1 IRFRLFF
8 ISSKTLN
15 FFNLGVNQISLFVD
29 GHCVGFWIS
38 DGDNE
43 AVKVDFDDKLSWEYL
58 FKVYWLCLK
67 EELSLTVDELT
78 VLDCPRRLRS
88 SLPRLRHRQ
97 ITALRLRQL
106 RFRHHRPFG
115 VILSCKVAE
124 ENGQSKGFGF
134 VQFATE
140 QSAVAARL
148 ASQGSMVDGKK
159 LFVVKFIN
167 RDERAAMSGN
177 QEFTNVYVKNL
188 LESVTEDFLHTM
200 FSQCGTV
207 SSVVVMRDGMGR
219 SRGFGFDNF
228 CHLSMENHMKL
239 FVGRDLRKGERMEML
254 KQKHKDNFVAKFNVG
269 WFNLYVKNLSE
280 AINET
285 RLREIF
291 GSYGKIVSA
300 KVMRDESGKNKEFN
314 FNLKKKLIKFFFLKD
329 SIFGN
334 TIGDNQF

>member
-1 IRFRLFF
+1 MF
-8 ISSKTLN
+8 S
-15 FFNLGVNQISLFVD
+15 
-29 GHCVGFWIS
+29 
-38 DGDNE
+38 
-43 AVKVDFDDKLSWEYL
+43 
-58 FKVYWLCLK
+58 
-67 EELSLTVDELT
+67 
-78 VLDCPRRLRS
+78 
-88 SLPRLRHRQ
+88 
-97 ITALRLRQL
+97 
-106 RFRHHRPFG
+106 PFG

-207 SSVVVMRDGMGR
+207 SSVVVMRDG
-219 SRGFGFDNF
+219 SK
-228 CHLSMENHMKL
+228 KL